1 MFGREIDTMS
11 KDIDL
16 SYETYWNRATI
27 RRIACFFLVLFLIH
41 GSKNYWT
48 PGRRPLEHLLT
59 LKGKIS
65 SLRMWIILNNFIT
78 SGRIIR
84 NNAIIQASV
93 AECKYF
99 ISDNST
105 SPFLISFLLIE
116 FRNHSD
122 EVELFKLVLTLYLP
136 MSTESTKLV
145 SKWWKIDIS

>member
-27 RRIACFFLVLFLIH
+27 QRIACFFLVLFLIH
-41 GSKNYWT
+41 GSRNYWT
-48 PGRRPLEHLLT
+48 PGRRPLEHRLT
-59 LKGKIS
+59 LKGKMN
-65 SLRMWIILNNFIT
+65 SLRMWIIFNNSIT

-93 AECKYF
+93 AKCRSF

-105 SPFLISFLLIE
+105 SHFLISFLLIE
-116 FRNHSD
+116 FRSHN
-122 EVELFKLVLTLYLP
+122 EKVELFKLVLTLYLP
-136 MSTESTKLV
+136 MSTKSTKLV
-145 SKWWKIDIS
+145 SKCT